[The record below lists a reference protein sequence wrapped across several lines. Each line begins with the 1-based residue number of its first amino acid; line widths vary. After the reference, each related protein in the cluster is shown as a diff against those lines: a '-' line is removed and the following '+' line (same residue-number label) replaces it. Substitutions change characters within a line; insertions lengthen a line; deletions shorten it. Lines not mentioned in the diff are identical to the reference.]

1 MDAQQLLNLAK
12 TATVIP
18 VIVIEK
24 IDDAVPLAN
33 ALVAGGLNV
42 LEVTLRSDAALGA
55 IRDIAANVKDAHV
68 GAGTVLDGAQWQ
80 AAALAG
86 ATFMVSPGFTE
97 NIDRIAKSGVIPWL
111 PGVCSAADV
120 MRARDAGYTF
130 QKFFPAEQAGGVPML
145 AAFGG
150 PFSEIVFCP
159 TGGIGIANAPSYLAL
174 KNVVCV
180 GGSWVVPRNLI
191 AAKNWQAITELATA
205 AQKLSHG
212 QQVRV

>member
-1 MDAQQLLNLAK
+1 MDAQQLLNLAR

-42 LEVTLRSDAALGA
+42 LEVTLRSAAALDA
-55 IRDIAANVKDAHV
+55 IHDIAANVRGAHV
-68 GAGTVLDGAQWQ
+68 GAGTILDATQWQ
-80 AAALAG
+80 AAASAG

-97 NIDRIAKSGVIPWL
+97 NIDRAAKSGDIPWL
-111 PGVCSAADV
+111 PGVSSAAEV

-130 QKFFPAEQAGGVPML
+130 QKFFPAEQAGGAPML

-150 PFSEIVFCP
+150 PFNDIAFCP
-159 TGGIGIANAPSYLAL
+159 TGGISIANAPSYLAL
-174 KNVVCV
+174 KNVACV
-180 GGSWVVPRNLI
+180 GGSWVVPRDLI
-191 AAKNWQAITELATA
+191 EAKNWRAITELALAT
-205 AQKLSHG
+205 QKLRHG
-212 QQVRV
+212 

>member
-1 MDAQQLLNLAK
+1 MDAQQLLSLAK

-24 IDDAVPLAN
+24 IEDAVPLAS

-42 LEVTLRSDAALGA
+42 LEVTLRSAAALDA
-55 IRDIAANVKDAHV
+55 IRDIAANVNAAYV
-68 GAGTVLDGAQWQ
+68 GAGTVLDAAQWQ
-80 AAALAG
+80 AAAAAG

-97 NIDRIAKSGVIPWL
+97 NIDRIAKTSLLAWL
-111 PGVCSAADV
+111 PGVSSAAEV

-150 PFSEIVFCP
+150 PFGDIVFCP
-159 TGGIGIANAPSYLAL
+159 TGGVGIANAPSYLAL
-174 KNVVCV
+174 KNVICV
-180 GGSWVVPRNLI
+180 GGSWVIPRDLI
-191 AAKNWQAITELATA
+191 AAKNWAAITELASA
-205 AQKLSHG
+205 AQKL
-212 QQVRV
+212 RRR

>member
-1 MDAQQLLNLAK
+1 MDAHQLLNLAK
-12 TATVIP
+12 AATVIP

-24 IDDAVPLAN
+24 IGDAVPLAN

-42 LEVTLRSDAALGA
+42 LEVTLRSAAALDA
-55 IRDIAANVKDAHV
+55 IRGIAANVKGAHV
-68 GAGTVLDGAQWQ
+68 GAGTVLDGKQWH

-97 NIDRIAKSGVIPWL
+97 NIDRAAKNGDIPWL
-111 PGVCSAADV
+111 PGVSSAAEV

-150 PFSEIVFCP
+150 PFGDIVFCP
-159 TGGIGIANAPSYLAL
+159 TGGIGVANAPSYLAL

-180 GGSWVVPRNLI
+180 GGSWVVPRDLI
-191 AAKNWQAITELATA
+191 EAKNWRAITELALAT
-205 AQKLSHG
+205 QKLRH
-212 QQVRV
+212 R